1 MNMRMILVY
10 TVTLLLAIIPIAQY
24 NRRSDRSANRSANR
38 KREPSPDIFIDLS
51 SRLQYN
57 TT

>member
-1 MNMRMILVY
+1 MILVY